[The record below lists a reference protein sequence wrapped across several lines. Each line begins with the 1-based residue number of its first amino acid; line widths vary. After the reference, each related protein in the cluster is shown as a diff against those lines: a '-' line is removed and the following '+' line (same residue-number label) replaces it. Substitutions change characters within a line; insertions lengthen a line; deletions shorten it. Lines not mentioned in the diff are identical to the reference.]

1 MTRLTRQLYVGAL
14 AGAAGTT
21 ALNAATYL
29 DMAVR
34 GRPASSTPQQ
44 TVERGAALLGASLPA
59 DAPKREAVESGL
71 GSLLGAVAGVAAGVA
86 LGAVRGITGHPRGT
100 VATMGTAWAFA
111 MAVGNGP
118 MTVLGVT
125 DPRRWSVADWVA
137 DVAPHLAY
145 AAVSALTLDALDHRP
160 ATEKRRRT

>member
-1 MTRLTRQLYVGAL
+1 
-14 AGAAGTT
+14 
-21 ALNAATYL
+21 
-29 DMAVR
+29 
-34 GRPASSTPQQ
+34 
-44 TVERGAALLGASLPA
+44 
-59 DAPKREAVESGL
+59 
-71 GSLLGAVAGVAAGVA
+71 
-86 LGAVRGITGHPRGT
+86 
-100 VATMGTAWAFA
+100 MGTAWAFA

-145 AAVSALTLDALDHRP
+145 AVVSALTLDALDHRP